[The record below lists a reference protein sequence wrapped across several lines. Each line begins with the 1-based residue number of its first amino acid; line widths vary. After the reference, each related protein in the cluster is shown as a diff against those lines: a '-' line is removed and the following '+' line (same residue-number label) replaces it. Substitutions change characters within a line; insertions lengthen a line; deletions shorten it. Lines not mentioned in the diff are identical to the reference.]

1 MAILFQV
8 IMIFLNA
15 VFACAEIA
23 VISVNENRLAQL
35 VENGDKRAIRLS
47 KLTSNSARFLATI
60 QVAITLAGYLGS
72 AFAADNFSDKLVDWL
87 ISIGLTSIPRSTL
100 NSIAVVLITI
110 ILAYFTLIF
119 GELVP
124 KRLAMKKAEKLALG
138 MATAINFISKLF
150 APIVWFLTLST
161 NFVLR
166 LLKIDPNSEDNS
178 ISEEEIRMM
187 VDAGSKKG
195 VIDVEENQMIQN
207 VFEFN
212 DLEVGEFAT
221 HRTDVTLLK
230 MDDSLEEWE
239 QIIYEE
245 PHTMYPVCGENI
257 DDVIGILNATEYF
270 RLKDKTKENILK
282 NAVHPAYFIPETL
295 RADVLFR
302 QMKQSKN
309 RFAVLLDE
317 YGGMVGIV
325 TMNDLVEQLL
335 GDLDFENSSEKDGPE
350 IEKIDDNTWKIR
362 GITSLDD
369 VEDALDVALP
379 VEEYDTFGGFVFGLN
394 GSIPKDGSKLELDY
408 NSLHIRALEIKEHRL
423 EVAVV
428 TKIST

>member
-8 IMIFLNA
+8 IMILLNA

-35 VENGDKRAIRLS
+35 VESGDKRAIRLS

-138 MATAINFISKLF
+138 MATPINFISKLF
-150 APIVWFLTLST
+150 APIVWFLTIST
-161 NFVLR
+161 NLVLR

-239 QIIYEE
+239 QTIYEE

-325 TMNDLVEQLL
+325 TMSDLVEQLL
-335 GDLDFENSSEKDGPE
+335 GDLDFENSSDKDGPE

-379 VEEYDTFGGFVFGLN
+379 VDEYDTFGGFVFGLN

>member
-8 IMIFLNA
+8 IMILLNA

-35 VENGDKRAIRLS
+35 VESGDKRAIRLS

-230 MDDSLEEWE
+230 MDSSLEEWE
-239 QIIYEE
+239 QTIYEE

-325 TMNDLVEQLL
+325 TMSDLVEQLL
-335 GDLDFENSSEKDGPE
+335 GDLDFENSSDKDGPE

-379 VEEYDTFGGFVFGLN
+379 VDEYDTFGGFVFGLN

>member
-8 IMIFLNA
+8 IMILLNA

-35 VENGDKRAIRLS
+35 VESGDKRAIRLS

-195 VIDVEENQMIQN
+195 VIDMEENQMIQN

-230 MDDSLEEWE
+230 MDSSLEEWE
-239 QIIYEE
+239 QTIYEE

-325 TMNDLVEQLL
+325 TMSDLVEQLL
-335 GDLDFENSSEKDGPE
+335 GDLDFENSSDKDGPE

-379 VEEYDTFGGFVFGLN
+379 VDEYDTFGGFVFGLN

>member
-1 MAILFQV
+1 
-8 IMIFLNA
+8 MIIPVSYTHLDVYKRQ

-35 VENGDKRAIRLS
+35 VESGDKRAIRLS

-138 MATAINFISKLF
+138 MATPINFISKLF
-150 APIVWFLTLST
+150 APIVWFLTVST
-161 NFVLR
+161 NLVLR

-230 MDDSLEEWE
+230 MDDSLEE
-239 QIIYEE
+239 
-245 PHTMYPVCGENI
+245 
-257 DDVIGILNATEYF
+257 L
-270 RLKDKTKENILK
+270 
-282 NAVHPAYFIPETL
+282 
-295 RADVLFR
+295 
-302 QMKQSKN
+302 
-309 RFAVLLDE
+309 
-317 YGGMVGIV
+317 
-325 TMNDLVEQLL
+325 
-335 GDLDFENSSEKDGPE
+335 
-350 IEKIDDNTWKIR
+350 
-362 GITSLDD
+362 SL
-369 VEDALDVALP
+369 
-379 VEEYDTFGGFVFGLN
+379 
-394 GSIPKDGSKLELDY
+394 I
-408 NSLHIRALEIKEHRL
+408 HI
-423 EVAVV
+423 
-428 TKIST
+428 